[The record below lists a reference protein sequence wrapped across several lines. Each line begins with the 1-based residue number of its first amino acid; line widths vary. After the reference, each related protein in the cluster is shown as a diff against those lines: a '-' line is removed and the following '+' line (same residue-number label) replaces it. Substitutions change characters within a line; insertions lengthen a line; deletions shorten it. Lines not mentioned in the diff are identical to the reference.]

1 MPYDIE
7 NLHQQRQSVR
17 DEIKQIGSLNSFKN
31 IILCIKWCICTP
43 NKFIFAV
50 INQ

>member
-17 DEIKQIGSLNSFKN
+17 DEI
-31 IILCIKWCICTP
+31 
-43 NKFIFAV
+43 NKLEALIASK
-50 INQ
+50 I